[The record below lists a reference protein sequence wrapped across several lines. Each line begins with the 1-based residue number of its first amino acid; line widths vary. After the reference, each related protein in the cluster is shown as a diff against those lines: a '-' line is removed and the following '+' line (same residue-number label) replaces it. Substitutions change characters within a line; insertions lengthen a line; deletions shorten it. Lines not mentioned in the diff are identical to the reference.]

1 MVCVHQGKQSVR
13 KEEWIPR
20 MSATWVQLEGIVKS
34 TRYRKTNNHM
44 LVPIHRGQD
53 TGLEEQKSRR
63 MLAVAG
69 GREVGHGGG

>member
-1 MVCVHQGKQSVR
+1 
-13 KEEWIPR
+13 

-34 TRYRKTNNHM
+34 TRYRKTDNHM
-44 LVPIHRGQD
+44 LAPIHRGQD